1 MRHRYCGISRLT
13 KELDDLCDDK
23 GFLRDWQIWDI
34 EIAKQFAADEDL
46 ALSDAHWEIIYLLR
60 DYYECYDASPANR
73 ALVNFVKKRL
83 GADKGRSMYLMTLFP
98 VSPARRG
105 SRIAGLPK
113 PKNCL

>member
-1 MRHRYCGISRLT
+1 MRNRCCGISRLT
-13 KELDDLCDDK
+13 TKLETLCDDK
-23 GFLRDWQIWDI
+23 GFLRDWQTWDVD
-34 EIAKQFAADEDL
+34 IAKQFAADEGL
-46 ALSDAHWEIIYLLR
+46 ELTDAHWEIIYLLR
-60 DYYECYDASPANR
+60 DYYERYDASPANR

-83 GADKGRSMYLMTLFP
+83 GPDKGRSIYLMTLFP